1 MLVFYQSI
9 DQNKIT
15 NRVKSKKKRPSA
27 KPKFNATNCF
37 LKYSFKPTQTKN
49 LSINEIC
56 KRFICFY
63 LPIITARGKE
73 TGKSNINA
81 NIEALFYSPRPFTTP
96 RRIIYVPDKEINAI
110 KTGIHSAIS
119 NLEFFILS
127 K

>member
-1 MLVFYQSI
+1 MKESY
-9 DQNKIT
+9 
-15 NRVKSKKKRPSA
+15 NR
-27 KPKFNATNCF
+27 
-37 LKYSFKPTQTKN
+37 L
-49 LSINEIC
+49 
-56 KRFICFY
+56 ICFY

-96 RRIIYVPDKEINAI
+96 RRIMYMPDKEINAI

-119 NLEFFILS
+119 SLEFFILS